1 MTKEEFEKVP
11 FKMTSHVSMVHQHTI
26 TYANRQYGFVLVCST
41 AVKKDG
47 FEFGKTKRTFIY
59 DGKKYNSLDAFL
71 EAVKDVEYI
80 NQ

>member
-11 FKMTSHVSMVHQHTI
+11 FKMASHVSMVHQHTI
-26 TYANRQYGFVLVCST
+26 TYVNRQYGFVLVCST

-47 FEFGKTKRTFIY
+47 FEFGKTKRIFIY
-59 DGKKYNSLDAFL
+59 DGKKYNSLESFL
-71 EAVKDVEYI
+71 EAIKDVEYI

>member
-11 FKMTSHVSMVHQHTI
+11 FKMASHVSMVHQHTI

-41 AVKKDG
+41 AVKKNG

-71 EAVKDVEYI
+71 EAIKDVEYI

>member
-26 TYANRQYGFVLVCST
+26 TYVNRQYGFVLVCST

-47 FEFGKTKRTFIY
+47 FEFGKTKKTFIY
-59 DGKKYNSLDAFL
+59 NGKKYKSLDIFL
-71 EAVKDVEYI
+71 EAIKDVKFI
-80 NQ
+80 NN